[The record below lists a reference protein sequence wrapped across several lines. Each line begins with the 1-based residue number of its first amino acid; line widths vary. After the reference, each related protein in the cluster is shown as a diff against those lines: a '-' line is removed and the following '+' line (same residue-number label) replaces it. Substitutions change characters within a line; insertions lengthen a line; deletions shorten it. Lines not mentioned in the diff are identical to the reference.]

1 MENNA
6 IEDGRIIYAKGHFAG
21 ARSGLLTGVAADA
34 AVYAL
39 RNVNQGVNL
48 TTEEL
53 VVDSVKMAFV
63 TTTSATGAQQLAFS
77 LYKATGFTAILTGGK
92 TVTPIRKR
100 TADNIVLPTTQVQ
113 IAIANAGA
121 LAGAAFTIDAEAP
134 LETLICDLDLT
145 SAAGGATSGTT
156 LWTPFDGIP
165 ISLGPDEG
173 LIVTC
178 QVAMGAALVGRLY
191 VTPELRLL

>member
-39 RNVNQGVNL
+39 RNVNQGANL

-53 VVDSVKMAFV
+53 VIDSLSMAFV
-63 TTTSATGAQQLAFS
+63 TTTPATAGQQLAFS
-77 LYKATGFTAILTGGK
+77 FYKATAFTAILTGGK
-92 TVTPIRKR
+92 TVTPVRKR

-113 IAIANAGA
+113 IAISNAAA

-134 LETLICDLDLT
+134 IDTLICDMDIT
-145 SAAGGATSGTT
+145 AAPAGVSSGKS